1 MLAKKLGLH
10 KYGMDK
16 NRCFGD
22 GTLRA
27 VNYLLGRWGYLQ
39 NRLEDEHKGKKSQD
53 VKINIIGFK
62 NKKYL
67 VGQTTGELLEIL
79 SDKSP
84 SGKERPWRK
93 HKIVASSSLIP

>member
-39 NRLEDEHKGKKSQD
+39 NRLEDEHKGKMGVIDRKF
-53 VKINIIGFK
+53 KRIIDE
-62 NKKYL
+62 KKQSHGL
-67 VGQTTGELLEIL
+67 KQE
-79 SDKSP
+79 
-84 SGKERPWRK
+84 
-93 HKIVASSSLIP
+93 